1 MMERTIS
8 IFGNNM
14 LMMDAIALFWLFACI
29 AGYSFY
35 SQQFKI
41 GSQQSI
47 IPVMNSYRLEWMRQ
61 MVKRDN
67 RMVDAAILGNL
78 IKSITFFASTSILIV
93 AGLAG
98 ALTYRDQAVSIIAM
112 LPFAVPTD
120 AFMWEIKVLTL
131 ILIFTHA
138 FFKYTWSLRTH
149 HYTCIM
155 VGAAPMHDQKLDT
168 HEAYAHKIAEL
179 SMNAARHFNVGLR
192 SYYYGLAALSWF
204 IHPFLFIAT
213 MGWVMWVI
221 YRREFRSNALAVL
234 LGGGIPPVEQ
244 PKTRI
249 SLRKKSN

>member
-1 MMERTIS
+1 MIAERTITL
-8 IFGNNM
+8 FGNEM
-14 LMMDAIALFWLFACI
+14 LLLDAAALAWLFVCV
-29 AGYSFY
+29 AGYSLY
-35 SQQFKI
+35 SQQFKT
-41 GSQQSI
+41 GSHQSI

-61 MVKRDN
+61 MLKREN

-93 AGLAG
+93 AGLVG
-98 ALTYRDQAVSIIAM
+98 ALTYRDQAVSIINM

-120 AFMWEIKVLTL
+120 AFMWEMKVLIL

-155 VGAAPMHDQKLDT
+155 VGAAPAPDDRPET
-168 HEAYAHKIAEL
+168 HNAFAHKVAEL

-204 IHPFLFIAT
+204 LHPLIFIAT
-213 MGWVMWVI
+213 LGWVMWVI

-234 LGGGIPPVEQ
+234 LSGGTPPMED
-244 PKTRI
+244 PKPRLRI
-249 SLRKKSN
+249 RKK